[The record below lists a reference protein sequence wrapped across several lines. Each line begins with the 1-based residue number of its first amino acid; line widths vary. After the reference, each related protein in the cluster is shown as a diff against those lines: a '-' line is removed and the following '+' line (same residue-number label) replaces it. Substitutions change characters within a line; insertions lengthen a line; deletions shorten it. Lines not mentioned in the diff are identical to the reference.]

1 MPMFVRGVIL
11 SGALLPLAY
20 YVLAIASGR
29 RFFASSSGR
38 PQGAAPTR
46 DQAQAAVPASGHA
59 AVPVA
64 SDIRRGRPSCRPLTD
79 GASWPPVSI
88 LKPVRGLDHDSYG
101 NFLRFA
107 QIDYPEYEILFAVA
121 DEDDPVIPI
130 IRRVMA
136 DCPSC
141 AIRLL
146 VGAPA
151 LGESS
156 KVNKLCRLARE
167 ARYDA
172 LVINDSDIR
181 VEPGYLRTVMA
192 ALDKPGVGLVTC
204 LYTGIRDG
212 SLGADLESLAIAT
225 DFAPSVIVAWRLEGV
240 RFALGATM
248 ALTRSTLA
256 AIGGFEALVDYCA
269 EDFELGRRV
278 AAHGLRVELLGTPVR
293 SECVTSAGAF
303 VRHAL
308 RWAVTR
314 RHSRP
319 GGHWGLIVTQGLPW
333 TIAAAC
339 VAPSTAVAVAY
350 PAAYLTLRL
359 VLAWTIGVRGLG
371 DRGLLRRWWL
381 MPISDGLAFGVW
393 MVSLFRNRID
403 WRGRRFDLD
412 HGRLVPVQAGRP
424 SQPASRL

>member
-1 MPMFVRGVIL
+1 MFVRGVIL
-11 SGALLPLAY
+11 SGAVLPLAY
-20 YVLAIASGR
+20 YALAIASAR
-29 RFFASSSGR
+29 RFFASSTGR
-38 PQGAAPTR
+38 PRAAAPTS
-46 DQAQAAVPASGHA
+46 AT
-59 AVPVA
+59 
-64 SDIRRGRPSCRPLTD
+64 SDGRRGRPQCRP
-79 GASWPPVSI
+79 AAAEAPPVSI

-101 NFLRFA
+101 NFLRFT
-107 QIDYPEYEILFAVA
+107 QLEYPSYEILFGVA
-121 DEDDPVIPI
+121 DEDDPVIPVI
-130 IRRVMA
+130 QRVMA
-136 DCPSC
+136 ECPAC

-167 ARYDA
+167 ARYDV

-181 VEPGYLRTVMA
+181 VEPGYLRAVTA
-192 ALDKPGVGLVTC
+192 PLADPGVGLVTS

-212 SLGADLESLAIAT
+212 SLGADLESLAIGT

-248 ALTRSTLA
+248 AIARSTLA

-293 SECVTSAGAF
+293 SESVTSTSAF
-303 VRHAL
+303 LRHAL

-319 GGHWGLIVTQGLPW
+319 GGHWGFIVTQGLPW
-333 TIAAAC
+333 TVAAVC
-339 VAPSTAVAVAY
+339 VAPSATVAVIY
-350 PAAYLTLRL
+350 PAAYLALRL
-359 VLAWTIGVRGLG
+359 TLAWTVGVRGLD

-381 MPISDGLAFGVW
+381 VPVYDALAFGVW
-393 MVSLFRNRID
+393 AVSLFRNRID

-412 HGRLVPVQAGRP
+412 RGRLVPVQAGRAGEP
-424 SQPASRL
+424 MSRS